1 MWQILIPAITGIL
14 DKILPDPAAAAAAKL
29 QVMEMVQRGELAQL
43 DADLKLALAQAAT
56 NTEEAKSTDAFR
68 GGWRPACGWVC
79 ASGLL
84 YTFLLQPL
92 LPWCL
97 SLTGHVVPALPD
109 IDSATLMSLL
119 FGMLGLG
126 GLRTFERIKGKA

>member
-14 DKILPDPAAAAAAKL
+14 DKILPDPQAAAAAKI
-29 QVMEMVQRGELAQL
+29 QVMELVQRGEMAQL
-43 DADLKLALAQAAT
+43 DADLRLALAQSAT
-56 NTEEAKSTDAFR
+56 NTEEAKTDTFR

-79 ASGLL
+79 AAGLL

-92 LPWCL
+92 LPWFV
-97 SLTGHVVPALPD
+97 SISGHTVPPLPD